1 MHEPLR
7 ARREWLHVIVQSGF
21 RNERYD
27 IRVFNEPRPE
37 LTRPAAFVFWCE
49 GALDAEGRLTE
60 MGRRLVIEG
69 VKNNRFVQGV
79 SKDLLHEKS
88 ACIVWGPRRCTWI
101 DGPTEI
107 DGTDVPVGE
116 PGDSGDWRHL
126 QVMTLG
132 GLWFSVRTS
141 GEVKFVFLRRL
152 GEDRIEVSS
161 ARPMRIGWWDVD
173 PRPDESDPF
182 PEKDENGWSI
192 VPERFRGVRAYAMDD
207 GTVRGPIQ
215 PDGETS
221 ILSPVWPRAV
231 REACEKVAGAPFSN
245 SLFRAVWRAIEDA
258 SPGSIDTRL
267 KRVVEPSADINPQI
281 GSSRSQ

>member
-1 MHEPLR
+1 M
-7 ARREWLHVIVQSGF
+7 
-21 RNERYD
+21 
-27 IRVFNEPRPE
+27 
-37 LTRPAAFVFWCE
+37 
-49 GALDAEGRLTE
+49 
-60 MGRRLVIEG
+60 IEG

-88 ACIVWGPRRCTWI
+88 ACIVWGPRSCTWI
-101 DGPTEI
+101 DGPMEL

-126 QVMTLG
+126 QVMTVG
-132 GLWFSVRTS
+132 GLWFSVRT
-141 GEVKFVFLRRL
+141 GGGVKFVFLRRL

-221 ILSPVWPRAV
+221 ILTPVRPRAV
-231 REACEKVAGAPFSN
+231 REACEQIVGDEVPVE
-245 SLFRAVWRAIEDA
+245 LLTEVWKAIE
-258 SPGSIDTRL
+258 SSGPGWIDIAL
-267 KRVVEPSADINPQI
+267 KRI
-281 GSSRSQ
+281 GKGSGKRMTEDR